1 MVTIAALSGLGRNL
15 RPYQFQI
22 GDVIFGR
29 HTPYPVEKV
38 DIQSYNVN
46 NQDFQVPM
54 SNETRMG
61 IDTKQA
67 GPMTFTM
74 GVIDNAPAKN
84 VAGSLPDDLVAK
96 SSKLLTALQ
105 AEWKATATTKQ
116 WGELTP
122 LVYCDGY
129 GSVRRIY
136 GRPRKFS
143 YTRKS
148 PKSLFY
154 RVTAE
159 YARVD
164 TLTYSDVEFAAS
176 LIQGA
181 EPVNYSRIDGDADSW
196 LRVLLTG
203 PMTNPVIYVGDNT
216 LQLQLSIDVDTIVE
230 LSSYPWARR
239 IVSAPAAGGTLVNQ
253 RRALV
258 GNTRYLDQ
266 ITMPAAT
273 SVAMKYTASGTTADS
288 GCLVLWRDAYN
299 VV

>member
-1 MVTIAALSGLGRNL
+1 MPAVAELGGIGRNL

-38 DIQSYNVN
+38 DISSYNVN
-46 NQDFQVPM
+46 NQDFQVPQ

-74 GVIDNAPAKN
+74 GVIDNAP
-84 VAGSLPDDLVAK
+84 VSHGVSSLPDDLVAK
-96 SSKLLTALQ
+96 SSKLLTTLQ
-105 AEWKATATTKQ
+105 TEWKANAASKQ
-116 WGELTP
+116 WGEMKP
-122 LVYCDGY
+122 LIYCDGY

-136 GRPRKFS
+136 GRPRKFT

-148 PKSLFY
+148 PKSQFY

-159 YARVD
+159 YARAD
-164 TLTYSDVEFAAS
+164 TLTYSDVEYAAV
-176 LIQGA
+176 LAQGGDFV
-181 EPVNYSRIDGDADSW
+181 EYSQQGDADSW

-203 PMTNPVIYVGDNT
+203 PMTNPVVTIGDNT
-216 LQLQLSIDVDTIVE
+216 IQLQLEIAADTIVE
-230 LSSYPWARR
+230 LSTYPWVRR
-239 IVSAPAAGGTLVNQ
+239 IVSAPAAGGPLINQ
-253 RRALV
+253 RRAMV
-258 GNTRYLDQ
+258 GQTRYLDQ
-266 ITMPAAT
+266 IMMPAGIPVGMSYAAADTT
-273 SVAMKYTASGTTADS
+273 SASE
-288 GCLVLWRDAYN
+288 CLVLWRDAHN

>member
-1 MVTIAALSGLGRNL
+1 MPTIAALSGQGRNL

-74 GVIDNAPAKN
+74 GVIDNAPAHG
-84 VAGSLPDDLVAK
+84 VANLPEDLIAK
-96 SSKLLTALQ
+96 SSLLLTTLQ
-105 AEWKATATTKQ
+105 NEWKATAASKQ
-116 WGELTP
+116 WGELKP
-122 LVYCDGY
+122 LIYCDGY

-143 YTRKS
+143 YTRKT
-148 PKSLFY
+148 PKSQFY

-164 TLTYSDVEFAAS
+164 TLTYSDIEYAAS
-176 LIQGA
+176 LVQGA
-181 EPVNYSRIDGDADSW
+181 DPVDYSRLGGDADTW
-196 LRVLLTG
+196 LRVLLQG
-203 PMTNPVIYVGDNT
+203 PMTNPVIYIGDT
-216 LQLQLSIDVDTIVE
+216 TIQLQISLDTDTVLE

-239 IVSAPAAGGTLVNQ
+239 IVSAPTAGGTVTNQ
-253 RRALV
+253 RRTLI
-258 GNTRYLDQ
+258 GDTRYLDQ
-266 ITMPAAT
+266 IMMPAGE
-273 SVAMKYTASGTTADS
+273 SVAMKYTATGTTSATE
-288 GCLVLWRDAYN
+288 CLVLWRDAYN

>member
-1 MVTIAALSGLGRNL
+1 MPAVAALSGLGRNL

-22 GDVIFGR
+22 GEVIFGR

-38 DIQSYNVN
+38 DISSYTVN

-67 GPMTFTM
+67 GPMTFTL
-74 GVIDNAPAKN
+74 GVIDNAP
-84 VAGSLPDDLVAK
+84 VSRSVVGLPDDLVAK

-105 AEWKATATTKQ
+105 TEWKANAATKQ
-116 WGELTP
+116 YGEMQP
-122 LVYCDGY
+122 LIYCDGY
-129 GSVRRIY
+129 GAVRRIY
-136 GRPRKFS
+136 GRPRKFT

-159 YARVD
+159 YARAD
-164 TLTYSDVEFAAS
+164 TLTYSDVEYAAA
-176 LIQGA
+176 LTQGA
-181 EPVNYSRIDGDADSW
+181 DLVEYSQLGDADSW

-203 PMTNPVIYVGDNT
+203 PMTNPVIQVGDST
-216 LQLQLSIDVDTIVE
+216 IQLQIEIDEGMLVE

-239 IVSAPAAGGTLVNQ
+239 IVSAPADGGPLINQ
-253 RRALV
+253 RRAMV
-258 GNTRYLDQ
+258 GQTRYLDQ
-266 ITMPAAT
+266 IMMPAGLPVGM
-273 SVAMKYTASGTTADS
+273 SYVAADTTTAS
-288 GCLVLWRDAYN
+288 GCLVLWRDAHN